1 MGAPVANVSETLRA
15 EVRRYQDLVERL
27 RLIALNKQQL
37 QLQLSEVDSALR
49 ELNKLEEDAAVYKV
63 VGSIMVSK
71 KRSDIVEELSELKET
86 LEVRLKTLEKQ
97 EDLLRR
103 QLNELERKL
112 ARKLGGST
120 STAG

>member
-1 MGAPVANVSETLRA
+1 VANVSETLRA

>member
-1 MGAPVANVSETLRA
+1 VGAPVANVSETLRA

-49 ELNKLEEDAAVYKV
+49 ELDKLEEDAAVYKV